1 MTASGPFAMGPT
13 LAGSSI
19 RRSAPRSNFASTTPV
34 SRTSLKND
42 FGNTDDNVKNG
53 AIKTE
58 DGDYYSDPDE
68 GVEIVDME
76 DVHQL
81 DWMAPDSIRK
91 ERQKD
96 EDAKGFGQGLGL
108 SESEDEELEDIVE
121 DFASRANMETVRSF
135 RRSEHCVEVSAL
147 VRQHAGGKAVSFP
160 ISYPVSYIFIQDD
173 KCPSFRSNIC
183 CTVGAQEGRR
193 HFWCNRPA

>member
-19 RRSAPRSNFASTTPV
+19 RRSAPRSV

-58 DGDYYSDPDE
+58 DGEYYSDPDE

-91 ERQKD
+91 ERQMSQK
-96 EDAKGFGQGLGL
+96 
-108 SESEDEELEDIVE
+108 
-121 DFASRANMETVRSF
+121 TVKKEAECAF
-135 RRSEHCVEVSAL
+135 
-147 VRQHAGGKAVSFP
+147 
-160 ISYPVSYIFIQDD
+160 
-173 KCPSFRSNIC
+173 
-183 CTVGAQEGRR
+183 
-193 HFWCNRPA
+193 